1 MSKDTEAKLKKLE
14 RTEYIIGSICAITV
28 IALIFYL
35 AYLLLS
41 FLPIEVMII
50 LGLLVFI
57 FTCIGCLNYIDN
69 KIIEYY
75 NR

>member
-50 LGLLVFI
+50 LG
-57 FTCIGCLNYIDN
+57 FTSIYFHLYWVL
-69 KIIEYY
+69 KLY
-75 NR
+75 R